1 MANGNNQVQ
10 VGINIQVQADAKD
23 LDRLIRGLNK
33 SLGILNDIQKQGDR
47 SMGGLSKGLASASA
61 QGYYLGAT
69 LERAGHQSLAFAKAF
84 GAATFGS
91 FATLMH
97 EASNLE
103 QFIIRL
109 QSTQGTTKRDALDI
123 FNTTIKATANLP
135 ITEAQLVRIATT
147 FKQRGMDIREN
158 FRGQT
163 YQDILKSGHAIEGLA
178 DGLADASK
186 QGYGLLD
193 IFSDLATTQGQLGTE
208 DIGKFVREF
217 SEFMATGQTR
227 FLRTRLDPALLHE
240 LNNTKANA
248 GKAIDVIY
256 EYLAKRNAVGVS
268 RLSMQ
273 TFSGIITNFK
283 GLPQRIANAVFQPG
297 VSEGLAAKFARELGK
312 AFQVINLYFD
322 EATEQGKRFLPELRK
337 VFEFIGTIAIGAVRG
352 LTKAFTAL
360 ADFMTRNPAFAQF
373 AAMAGMVVSGI
384 MALKGVFFLFQG
396 SLATIAS
403 AAGLVSGMMS
413 MLNLQ
418 TIIGVAKFGAMAAI
432 GTIVFAM
439 FRKMATVISAV
450 VEALESYDPTTG
462 LFSISDDLYGQLQES
477 GLLGLFEKLFE
488 FVIKI
493 KKVFEEG
500 LDIEK
505 AFPVLGQLGKFLRSL
520 ADGFN
525 VLIDLLLTSE
535 KDLYKVKDGMGLTGS
550 TADTL
555 TFKIGKAAEKG
566 AQFVE
571 TVGKMLPNALAE
583 AVLGFANLIQMVDH
597 TIQNVLRGAAAMYAI
612 GAAIA
617 AFNGNFLVAA
627 KLGAQ
632 AAAAYVA
639 LDQYQKLGQRDDKG
653 ELSILQTMRERADL
667 IVQRGLTTTAPERGG
682 FAKLDEL
689 STYEFITD
697 PATGE
702 TMARRMGGAPAS
714 AGGGGYTAYN
724 QDYSTLQSRSKPLEL
739 NQNVV
744 LNIDGK
750 ALAKYISSQK
760 IKDADRAGGTGV
772 SSPMSTPANASFTP
786 IYPTP
791 DGGLPTP

>member
-10 VGINIQVQADAKD
+10 VGINIQVQANAQD
-23 LDRLIRGLNK
+23 LDKLIRGLNK

-109 QSTQGTTKRDALDI
+109 QSTQGTTKKDALDI

-163 YQDILKSGHAIEGLA
+163 YQDILKSGHAVEGLA
-178 DGLADASK
+178 DGLADANK

-312 AFQVINLYFD
+312 AFQIINLYFD

-360 ADFMTRNPAFAQF
+360 ADFMTKNPAFAQF

-403 AAGLVSGMMS
+403 ATSLVTGLTA
-413 MLNLQ
+413 MLNVQTAIAVVKYGALAAVG
-418 TIIGVAKFGAMAAI
+418 TII
-432 GTIVFAM
+432 FAM

-450 VEALESYDPTTG
+450 VEALQSYDPSTG
-462 LFSISDDLYGQLQES
+462 LFTISDDLYGQLYES

-493 KKVFEEG
+493 KKIFEEG
-500 LDIEK
+500 LDIDK
-505 AFPVLGQLGKFLRSL
+505 AFPVLGQLKRFLESL

-525 VLIDLLLTSE
+525 VFIDLLLTADS
-535 KDLYKVKDGMGLTGS
+535 DLGKVKDSMGLTGS

-566 AQFVE
+566 AVFVE

-583 AVLGFANLIQMVDH
+583 AVLGFANLIEMVDN

-617 AFNGNFLVAA
+617 AFNGNFIVAA

-632 AAAAYVA
+632 AAASYYA
-639 LDQYQKLGQRDDKG
+639 LDQYQKLGDRDAEGNLTIVQK
-653 ELSILQTMRERADL
+653 MRDRADL
-667 IVQRGLTTTAPERGG
+667 IVQRGLTASAPERGP
-682 FAKLDEL
+682 FAAPDQLGYYDF
-689 STYEFITD
+689 TTD
-697 PATGE
+697 PALLE
-702 TMARRMGGAPAS
+702 TMARRSGGPQQLAS
-714 AGGGGYTAYN
+714 GVGYSGYN
-724 QDYSTLQSRSKPLEL
+724 MDYTSMQSRQRPLEL
-739 NQNVV
+739 NQSVSFNV
-744 LNIDGK
+744 DGNS
-750 ALAKYISSQK
+750 LGRYLQSKYFK
-760 IKDADRAGGTGV
+760 NVDRAGGADV
-772 SSPMSTPANASFTP
+772 SSPMSTPVSAPFSPF
-786 IYPTP
+786 YPTP
-791 DGGLPTP
+791 DGSAPTP